1 MTKLRLFLAIP
12 YASEF
17 NWIRDSIATACREHQ
32 VELRSVEEVVQPGGE
47 IISAIHAEIEEA
59 DLGAAVISGMNPNV
73 LYELGRLHQAS
84 KPTIILSDSHEPV
97 PFDIRTFSRIEY
109 APDPAYRSDL
119 EFVFAKSLSKLLYVF
134 SEEGRTSM
142 ASGTYEPE
150 ALSVQGESRE
160 VSSLMVDFEGKR
172 REAEQMMGKSDCET
186 DEIKSYDTESFKG
199 WHQWISCPGG
209 DSLLIV
215 IDLNGEIKK
224 VKKI

>member
-12 YASEF
+12 YAPEF
-17 NWIRDSIATACREHQ
+17 MWIRDSIATACREHQ
-32 VELRSVEEVVQPGGE
+32 VELRSVDEVVRPGGE

-84 KPTIILSDSHEPV
+84 KPTIILVDRDEPV
-97 PFDIRTFSRIEY
+97 PFNIRTFSRIEY
-109 APDPAYRSDL
+109 APDPAYSADL

-134 SEEGRTSM
+134 SEEGR
-142 ASGTYEPE
+142 ASIALGTYKPE
-150 ALSVQGESRE
+150 ALSVKGGSRE
-160 VSSLMVDFEGKR
+160 VSSLIVDFEGKR
-172 REAEQMMGKSDCET
+172 LEAERMMGKSGCET
-186 DEIKSYDTESFKG
+186 DEINSYDTESFKG
-199 WHQWISCPGG
+199 WHQRISCPGG

-215 IDLNGEIKK
+215 IDLNGVIKR